1 MMLSAYL
8 ILVAAVRSGGEL
20 EFLLT
25 CFFER
30 TLFLSS
36 LCAEKVKL
44 DFPMLDDFVARLA
57 SSPRSDGQEKFSD
70 PRK

>member
-1 MMLSAYL
+1 MFSVNM
-8 ILVAAVRSGGEL
+8 AVLKLRGKEI
-20 EFLLT
+20 
-25 CFFER
+25 
-30 TLFLSS
+30 
-36 LCAEKVKL
+36 EKVKL